1 MLDIAN
7 KIMIKKS
14 MSIVFIKLNNYL
26 EKDIDLII
34 IQKKV

>member
-14 MSIVFIKLNNYL
+14 MSTVFIKLNNYL